1 MPKELNLD
9 QNIEVLVVTIKDK
22 KYKVPLA
29 TSLPYKKAKAL
40 MKLANANEEE
50 AIDTFMEFFA
60 QYIPQDVLDELPM
73 TALTQLAKRVESAW
87 GNRKHRFVR
96 IGALRCDN
104 VRPSDKD

>member
-50 AIDTFMEFFA
+50 AIDIFMEFFA
-60 QYIPQDVLDELPM
+60 QYIPQDELPM
-73 TALTQLAKRVESAW
+73 TALTQLAKAWTGQTEES
-87 GNRKHRFVR
+87 GERL
-96 IGALRCDN
+96 GE
-104 VRPSDKD
+104 S